1 MGDLSDWAVAG
12 RVKPLANLYSEDI
25 TFEGVKFPSTVQK
38 FPSLEPYQAINPYF
52 GIYIR
57 RDTPADVVEKI
68 AEAFIWA
75 VQQEGFKKVAVQQRA
90 GVWAP
95 LLGLASDKQMSRIEA
110 ARCTAL
116 WNLQIAKNDPAQFG
130 IPKPADWS
138 WPPHDRAAN
147 AKAWPAGVEAMF
159 KQLKK

>member
-1 MGDLSDWAVAG
+1 MAG

-25 TFEGVKFPSTVQK
+25 TFEGVTFPSAVKK
-38 FPSLEPYQAINPYF
+38 FPSLEPFQAINPYF

-57 RDTPADVVEKI
+57 RDTPAEAVEKI
-68 AEAFIWA
+68 AEAFLWA
-75 VQQEGFKKVAVQQRA
+75 IQQEGFKKVAVKQRA

-95 LLGLASDKQMSRIEA
+95 LVGLASDKQMSRIEA

-116 WNLQIAKNDPAQFG
+116 WDLQIAKNDPAQFG

-138 WPPHDRAAN
+138 WPPHDRAV
-147 AKAWPAGVEAMF
+147 KATDWPANVETMYQ
-159 KQLKK
+159 QLKK